1 MVGETGDKK
10 SPTLKR
16 VCQPLYARQEVL
28 YTRYQQALADYERAL
43 EQYTVQLRLWHQ
55 SLRRSKT
62 RRPRLPMPQKPRRP
76 LLRQLLTTD
85 TAREAVPD
93 LLRDNPRGLLIVRD
107 ELTGWVRSLNQYK
120 GGRGDDRQ
128 LYLSAWSGTFS
139 LANRKGQEEPTIVA
153 HPFLTVMGGSPP
165 SVLGELTDA
174 EGREDGF
181 VQRLLFA
188 YPHPVEETWSAAT
201 VPPRV
206 DAAWTKAIHDLLRL
220 APVKDAHG
228 HLWPKVLR
236 FTEEAQ
242 AMWVRFCTAH
252 DVERR
257 APNFPAYLRGA
268 WNKMPAYGAR
278 LALILH
284 ELRVVCGEADDEAV
298 DAISLAGAWALI
310 EYFKSHARRVYRQL
324 QHDRSHQ
331 LAEAA
336 ERWIRAH
343 GGRCTPRDLQR
354 ANVAGIKRASEA
366 AKLLRDLADRGRGQI
381 TLSKSSKKVTVFEL
395 AL

>member
-128 LYLSAWSGTFS
+128 FYLSAWSGTFS
-139 LANRKGQEEPTIVA
+139 LANRKGQAEPTIVA
-153 HPFLTVMGGSPP
+153 HPFLTVMGGRPP
-165 SVLGELTDA
+165 
-174 EGREDGF
+174 
-181 VQRLLFA
+181 
-188 YPHPVEETWSAAT
+188 
-201 VPPRV
+201 
-206 DAAWTKAIHDLLRL
+206 
-220 APVKDAHG
+220 
-228 HLWPKVLR
+228 
-236 FTEEAQ
+236 
-242 AMWVRFCTAH
+242 
-252 DVERR
+252 
-257 APNFPAYLRGA
+257 
-268 WNKMPAYGAR
+268 
-278 LALILH
+278 
-284 ELRVVCGEADDEAV
+284 
-298 DAISLAGAWALI
+298 
-310 EYFKSHARRVYRQL
+310 
-324 QHDRSHQ
+324 
-331 LAEAA
+331 
-336 ERWIRAH
+336 
-343 GGRCTPRDLQR
+343 
-354 ANVAGIKRASEA
+354 AS
-366 AKLLRDLADRGRGQI
+366 
-381 TLSKSSKKVTVFEL
+381 
-395 AL
+395 